1 MYNPL
6 TTHLRWP
13 PATGWVS
20 LAPVSAQEDRSTDSH
35 LGDLAIGYALS
46 DLEDD
51 FFRTGDAVPYADVD
65 RAAERHSL
73 SASEHADLVER
84 AVAAGYLVETDP
96 REVEA
101 PVRGRRSG
109 AAGGD
114 LDSFTLLLRDVVRY
128 PLLDA
133 KGEVELARAI
143 EAGARADEER
153 GAPGANRSL
162 DELVERGLAAK
173 RRLVACNIRLVINN
187 ARGFR
192 GQGLELG
199 DLVQAGTLG
208 LIRAAEK
215 FDWRLGFKFSTYATW
230 WIRQSIARQ
239 LADTGRLI
247 RLPVHI
253 VDRVN
258 RLRREAKKLEQRL
271 GREPEVEELAEVLAW
286 EPVEVAF
293 LRDVSRDP
301 LSLDAPLAS
310 AETILADLVAST
322 APDTEGV
329 ALAAM
334 VADDLRSALDVLSPR
349 QREVLVLRYGL
360 DEKHPRTLEE
370 IGQLHSV
377 TRERIRQIEQ
387 AAKEKL
393 EKVLLDRGYGPE

>member
-1 MYNPL
+1 MS
-6 TTHLRWP
+6 T
-13 PATGWVS
+13 
-20 LAPVSAQEDRSTDSH
+20 QDDRSTDGP
-35 LGDLAIGYALS
+35 LEDLALGHALS

-51 FFRTGDAVPYADVD
+51 FFRTGDPVSYADVD
-65 RAAERHSL
+65 RAAERHGL
-73 SASEHADLVER
+73 SASEHADLVDR
-84 AVAAGYLVETDP
+84 AVAAGYLVESDP
-96 REVEA
+96 REMDG
-101 PVRGRRSG
+101 PSRGRRG
-109 AAGGD
+109 VAAPGN

-143 EAGARADEER
+143 EAGERAREER
-153 GAPGANRSL
+153 GAPGGNRSL
-162 DELVERGLAAK
+162 DDLVERGLAAK

-239 LADTGRLI
+239 LADTGRLV
-247 RLPVHI
+247 RLPVH
-253 VDRVN
+253 VVERVN
-258 RLRREAKKLEQRL
+258 RLRREATKLEQRL
-271 GREPEVEELAEVLAW
+271 GREPEVDELAEALGW
-286 EPVEVAF
+286 EPAEVAF
-293 LRDVSRDP
+293 LRDVSQDP

-310 AETILADLVAST
+310 ADTVLAELVAST
-322 APDTEGV
+322 TPDTERV
-329 ALAAM
+329 ALAAT
-334 VADDLRSALDVLSPR
+334 VADDLRSALEVLSPR

-360 DEKHPRTLEE
+360 DGKHPRTLEE

-393 EKVLLDRGYGPE
+393 ETVLLDRGYGPE

>member
-1 MYNPL
+1 
-6 TTHLRWP
+6 
-13 PATGWVS
+13 
-20 LAPVSAQEDRSTDSH
+20 VSAQEGRSTDGH
-35 LGDLAIGYALS
+35 LDDLALGHALS

-51 FFRTGDAVPYADVD
+51 FFRTGNAVSYADVD
-65 RAAERHSL
+65 RTAERHGL

-84 AVAAGYLVETDP
+84 AVAAGYLVESDP
-96 REVEA
+96 REMEA
-101 PVRGRRSG
+101 PSGGRRSV
-109 AAGGD
+109 AATGD

-143 EAGARADEER
+143 EAGERAKEER
-153 GAPGANRSL
+153 GTPGQNRSL
-162 DELVERGLAAK
+162 DDLVERGLAAK

-239 LADTGRLI
+239 LADTGRLV
-247 RLPVHI
+247 RLPVH
-253 VDRVN
+253 VVERVN
-258 RLRREAKKLEQRL
+258 RLRREATKLEQRL
-271 GREPEVEELAEVLAW
+271 GRQPEVDELAETLGW
-286 EPVEVAF
+286 EPAEVAF
-293 LRDVSRDP
+293 LRDVSQDP

-310 AETILADLVAST
+310 ADTILAELVAST
-322 APDTEGV
+322 APDTERV
-329 ALAAM
+329 ALSAT
-334 VADDLRSALDVLSPR
+334 VADDLRSALEVLSPR

-360 DEKHPRTLEE
+360 DGKHPRTLEE
-370 IGQLHSV
+370 IGQLHSL

-393 EKVLLDRGYGPE
+393 ETVLLDRGYGPE